1 MEIIYNKIADP
12 LFERCY
18 GIDAILK
25 NFKGC
30 QHLEITLFRAG
41 QTKEELEALRGKNL
55 VGDPDPSVPPIVL
68 QGATEEGALS
78 YILENFTQD
87 EVDQFLDYCQK
98 RYSPLIEKIFISPL
112 DIPVPFGTSALAGLP
127 VTANSGFICFD
138 LAPNYPLDFKVRAYF
153 DFNLQDELQSE
164 NS

>member
-1 MEIIYNKIADP
+1 MEIIYNKIDNP
-12 LFERCY
+12 VFERCY

-55 VGDPDPSVPPIVL
+55 VGDPDPSVPAIVL

-78 YILENFTQD
+78 YILENFTA
-87 EVDQFLDYCQK
+87 EEADQFLDYCQK
-98 RYSPLIEKIFISPL
+98 RYADFIEKIMISPL
-112 DIPVPFGTSALAGLP
+112 DIPVPFGTSALASLP
-127 VTANSGFICFD
+127 TTATSGFICFD
-138 LAPNYPLDFKVRAYF
+138 RAPNYPLNFSVRAYF
-153 DFNLQDELQSE
+153 DFNLQEELQSE